1 MHNIPTSPGAG
12 GGSIISHNKFKVLGL
27 HVGKIMKSSNEYRG
41 IGNLLKLPIQEFIN
55 EFYS

>member
-12 GGSIISHNKFKVLGL
+12 GGPIISHNKFKVLGL